1 MNSFICYLFGIYA
14 LPAKKHDPVILFR
27 KLVRIQILVGS
38 IDLVNL
44 TKWTNF
50 KGTQRDRQ
58 GSVSL
63 YQTWLELFLLQELWQ
78 FNYV

>member
-1 MNSFICYLFGIYA
+1 MSPAISFPARLQQRIITLLITPRHPIAEYLSTMNSFICYLFGIYA

-44 TKWTNF
+44 TK
-50 KGTQRDRQ
+50 
-58 GSVSL
+58 
-63 YQTWLELFLLQELWQ
+63 
-78 FNYV
+78 